1 MVCTYEELDPL
12 DPQYKELTRHYVV
25 YELDRDGKKTLY
37 RHFLLQHSGC
47 LVELFEQCTVR
58 LSVRRHFDRMKRL
71 LQFSNDNPHLNGL
84 FGPATDTERLTGAD
98 VKNPLHSGGRGLFAG
113 LESA

>member
-1 MVCTYEELDPL
+1 MCTYEELDPL

-25 YELDRDGKKTLY
+25 YEVDTRGKKTLY

-58 LSVRRHFDRMKRL
+58 LSVQHQFDRMKRVL
-71 LQFSNDNPHLNGL
+71 RHSNDNPQLNGL
-84 FGPATDTERLTGAD
+84 FGPAIDIGGLTGTD
-98 VKNPLHSGGRGLFAG
+98 VKNPMHSGGRGLFAG